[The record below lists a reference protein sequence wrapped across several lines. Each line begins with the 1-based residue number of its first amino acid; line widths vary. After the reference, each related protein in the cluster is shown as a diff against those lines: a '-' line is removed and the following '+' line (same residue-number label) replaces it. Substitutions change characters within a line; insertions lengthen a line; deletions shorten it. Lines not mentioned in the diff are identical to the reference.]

1 MCAYVDET
9 SHALLQRPHPR
20 TRSWIVYSFGLRE
33 PVVIELRREGIVGAS
48 NVMEYTVVV
57 VINALLSSLYCLW
70 IDGALFR
77 STRTPVRSC
86 GSEASAGRELDMSL
100 RA

>member
-57 VINALLSSLYCLW
+57 VINALLSSLYCVCGLTGPCF
-70 IDGALFR
+70 DQLVLLSVHAGAKLA
-77 STRTPVRSC
+77 PV
-86 GSEASAGRELDMSL
+86 AN
-100 RA
+100 

>member
-20 TRSWIVYSFGLRE
+20 TRSWIAYSFGLRE
-33 PVVIELRREGIVGAS
+33 PVVIELRRERIVGAS

-57 VINALLSSLYCLW
+57 VIDASFESTLFFLRFTVCGLTGPCFDQLVLLSVHA
-70 IDGALFR
+70 GAKLA
-77 STRTPVRSC
+77 PV
-86 GSEASAGRELDMSL
+86 AN
-100 RA
+100 